1 MDRQTTAMKK
11 SASIDEPV
19 FSNSLEDYEI
29 HTNRPIGYGASAVV
43 YGALYK
49 PLNKKVAVKTID
61 LDFFERNQ
69 IDEVRK
75 ETQLMSLSKHTN
87 VLKVYCS
94 FVNQSKL
101 YIVTPY
107 MSAAG
112 NLLMDGDGSVLLA
125 DFGVASCL
133 TEGGDRKEL
142 RKTFVGTPCWMAP
155 EIMEHEGYDYKA
167 DIWSFGITA
176 LELATG
182 HAPFAKYPPLKVIM
196 MTLSSDPPTLARD
209 ETKHKYS
216 KGFKEMID
224 SCLVKDPTKRPSA
237 DKLLSHQFFRQAKR
251 KEYLYNKLL
260 HNIPP
265 LEDRPHKIV
274 QQKPITFNK
283 GVTWDF
289 TVDSEDLLNELE
301 ENHNKK
307 IVRFMIEAEETSLIN
322 APPKKSRFYVETNP
336 TASDHSTN
344 PTNTPTT
351 TQPSPYVR
359 PQSPVSINSE
369 PIQSPQPQSEGIK
382 KGRFSVIESNS
393 SKEKSIPINELD
405 NNNNGERIPLAREHS
420 NESLSESYKK
430 SRFEIQQTN
439 PQPIVIPL
447 TVSTSSSNESFT
459 QSPTSLSRDSSLK
472 SDSSSSV
479 KEVSQIKNSRFQSDT
494 ITIIE
499 SSNIEKTEKTG
510 TKKGRFEVSST
521 SDGTKLMDGSTPPS
535 GNLCSFNAP
544 NSPQSTFLS
553 NSPSALPLASIL
565 QGQQLNPTQL
575 ISQISFLLQQNDMQR
590 NLLIEMMGLHGN
602 DLEPPSIK
610 PLQTKANQNS
620 FDHQYQAIFCE
631 NEDLK
636 KENEDLK
643 KENEGLR
650 KEIANLRKTL

>member
-1 MDRQTTAMKK
+1 MDRQTTDMKK

-29 HTNRPIGYGASAVV
+29 HTNRPIGILLFNNEFVILTYSIGYGASAVV

-49 PLNKKVAVKTID
+49 PLNKKVAIKTID

-69 IDEVRK
+69 IDEVR
-75 ETQLMSLSKHTN
+75 
-87 VLKVYCS
+87 V
-94 FVNQSKL
+94 
-101 YIVTPY
+101 P
-107 MSAAG
+107 G

-155 EIMEHEGYDYKA
+155 EIMEQEGYDYKA

-182 HAPFAKYPPLKVIM
+182 RAPLAKCPPLKVIM

-224 SCLVKDPTKRPSA
+224 SCL
-237 DKLLSHQFFRQAKR
+237 FFRQAKR

-265 LEDRPHKIV
+265 LEDRPHKRV

-301 ENHNKK
+301 ENHDKK
-307 IVRFMIEAEETSLIN
+307 IVRFTMQAEETSLIN

-359 PQSPVSINSE
+359 AQSPVSINSE
-369 PIQSPQPQSEGIK
+369 PIQSPQPQSEGIR

-430 SRFEIQQTN
+430 SRFEIQQTS

-447 TVSTSSSNESFT
+447 TVSTSSSNEGFI

-521 SDGTKLMDGSTPPS
+521 FNGTKLMDGSTPPS

-553 NSPSALPLASIL
+553 NSPSALPLASII

-610 PLQTKANQNS
+610 PLQTKANQVNNINKSEQLPHITGNIKPKEMSTYLNS

-636 KENEDLK
+636 KENGDLK

-650 KEIANLRKTL
+650 KEIENLRKTL

>member
-224 SCLVKDPTKRPSA
+224 SL
-237 DKLLSHQFFRQAKR
+237 
-251 KEYLYNKLL
+251 
-260 HNIPP
+260 
-265 LEDRPHKIV
+265 V

-610 PLQTKANQNS
+610 PLQTKANQVNNINKSEQLPHITGNIKPKEMSAYLNS